1 MTIFQLF
8 QRTIYPLL
16 LDSSE
21 RVFKNYP
28 LLVLLFFFNVNLYSQ
43 HYAIKSV
50 ELGDIEINRDFDSK
64 VNYGLI
70 SNYKSAVDVVMSQ
83 ILGKSAVYMDASR
96 PESLLSNWVADVM
109 LNTVV
114 DLVGMLILFS
124 VILVD
129 CEVICQKEMWQ

>member
-16 LDSSE
+16 RDSSE

-70 SNYKSAVDVVMSQ
+70 SNYKSAVDVVMSH
-83 ILGKSAVYMDASR
+83 ILGKSAVYMFA
-96 PESLLSNWVADVM
+96 V
-109 LNTVV
+109 
-114 DLVGMLILFS
+114 
-124 VILVD
+124 
-129 CEVICQKEMWQ
+129 